1 MVNSPATEL
10 SSRPPLRTRPRNRRP
25 PILAA
30 AAALFAQKGYSSVAM
45 ADIAAAVAVRP
56 SALYRHY
63 RGKEELLY
71 TVVHDALTS
80 VESSIDRTDLRSIA
94 SVLLDHRELGL
105 LWQRESRHLEPPAR
119 SRLRGELV
127 AIEQVVA
134 AMVSERRPDVS
145 RRRCDLLAWST
156 MAAVMSV
163 SFQRV
168 RLPRTEYDELLANI
182 IETIVDVRPPRGGGG
197 APGGTRPPAGPG
209 RRAALLAAAARLFA
223 ARGYH
228 SVTIDDIGA
237 AVGIAGPSVYR
248 HFPSKLD
255 LMLAIMADGAR
266 QMNSDM
272 ARILA
277 EQTGEAAVRS
287 LLAAYS
293 TYSLSNGDVIEL
305 LITETVHLPEPHRST
320 YLGVQRRYID
330 TWLRLLGDLDPSW
343 PAGHARVR
351 LPATFNLINDISRTA
366 HLRVQAITAA
376 AVQTMGYALLVPGAA
391 AGPAE
396 QSSGGIRAEAGDQ
409 RGRDV
414 SS

>member
-1 MVNSPATEL
+1 
-10 SSRPPLRTRPRNRRP
+10 
-25 PILAA
+25 
-30 AAALFAQKGYSSVAM
+30 
-45 ADIAAAVAVRP
+45 
-56 SALYRHY
+56 
-63 RGKEELLY
+63 
-71 TVVHDALTS
+71 
-80 VESSIDRTDLRSIA
+80 
-94 SVLLDHRELGL
+94 
-105 LWQRESRHLEPPAR
+105 
-119 SRLRGELV
+119 
-127 AIEQVVA
+127 
-134 AMVSERRPDVS
+134 MVSERRPDLS

-168 RLPRTEYDELLANI
+168 RLPRTEYDELLADI
-182 IETIVDVRPPRGGGG
+182 IETITDVRLPREG
-197 APGGTRPPAGPG
+197 AAASEGTRRPEAPG

-228 SVTIDDIGA
+228 SVTIDDIGG

-255 LMLAIMADGAR
+255 LMLAMADGAQ

-287 LLAAYS
+287 LLSAYS

-320 YLGVQRRYID
+320 YLGLQRLYID
-330 TWLRLLGDLDPSW
+330 TWLQLLGDLDPSW
-343 PAGHARVR
+343 PTGHARVR
-351 LPATFNLINDISRTA
+351 LQATFNLINDISRTA
-366 HLRVQAITAA
+366 HLRVQAITAT

-391 AGPAE
+391 NTAGPAE
-396 QSSGGIRAEAGDQ
+396 QSLGGVRKEAG
-409 RGRDV
+409 
-414 SS
+414 

>member
-1 MVNSPATEL
+1 MSSPATDL
-10 SSRPPLRTRPRNRRP
+10 NSRPARRTRPRNRRQL
-25 PILAA
+25 ILTAA
-30 AAALFAQKGYSSVAM
+30 ADLFAQKGYSGVAM

-71 TVVHDALTS
+71 TVVHNALAS
-80 VESSIDRTDLRSIA
+80 VGSSIDRTDLRSIA

-105 LWQRESRHLEPPAR
+105 LWQRESRHLEPSAR
-119 SRLRGELV
+119 SRLRAELV

-134 AMVSERRPDVS
+134 AMVSERRPDLTG
-145 RRRCDLLAWST
+145 RQGDLLAWST

-168 RLPRTEYDELLANI
+168 RLPRTEYDELLADI
-182 IETIVDVRPPRGGGG
+182 IETIVDVPLPRETAV
-197 APGGTRPPAGPG
+197 APEETRNQESLS

-237 AVGIAGPSVYR
+237 AVGITGPSVYR
-248 HFPSKLD
+248 HFPAKLD
-255 LMLAIMADGAR
+255 LMLAIMAAGAQ
-266 QMNSDM
+266 QMHNDM
-272 ARILA
+272 AGILA
-277 EQTGEAAVRS
+277 DQTGEAAVRS
-287 LLAAYS
+287 LLSAYS

-330 TWLRLLGDLDPSW
+330 SWLQLLGELDPSW

-351 LPATFNLINDISRTA
+351 LQATFNLINDISRTA
-366 HLRVQAITAA
+366 HLRVQPITAT
-376 AVQTMGYALLVPGAA
+376 AVQTMGYALLVP
-391 AGPAE
+391 
-396 QSSGGIRAEAGDQ
+396 QKGG
-409 RGRDV
+409 
-414 SS
+414 